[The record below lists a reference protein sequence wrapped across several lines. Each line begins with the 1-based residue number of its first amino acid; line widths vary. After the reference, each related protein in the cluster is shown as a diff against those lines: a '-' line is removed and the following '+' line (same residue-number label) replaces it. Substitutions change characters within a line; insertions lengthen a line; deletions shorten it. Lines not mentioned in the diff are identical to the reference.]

1 MATGTRPKESYWHQ
15 ELNDFG
21 GAEAFKQLWDQYV
34 ELEHNFY
41 KIDIVNESKN
51 LFDIIEAQTGNKVL
65 WTTNIWSSEMLHWNE
80 EPEQLE
86 IKYKRFKERIPE
98 DLTLYGHDYV
108 AIDLNESVNNDYTH
122 VRYK

>member
-1 MATGTRPKESYWHQ
+1 MISIKSNSSTENAFLVGAIYGSLTRK
-15 ELNDFG
+15 
-21 GAEAFKQLWDQYV
+21 K
-34 ELEHNFY
+34 
-41 KIDIVNESKN
+41 VNEHLDELSSPSIQASQH